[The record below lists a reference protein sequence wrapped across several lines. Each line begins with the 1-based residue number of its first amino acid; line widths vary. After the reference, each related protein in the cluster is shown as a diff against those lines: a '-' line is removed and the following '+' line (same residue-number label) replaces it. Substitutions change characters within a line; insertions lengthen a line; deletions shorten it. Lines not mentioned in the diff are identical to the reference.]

1 MNSLRFFFISLPL
14 LAILATPPAE
24 SAVILKTKGKKVLIY
39 LKGRKTKKGAY
50 FQAVDAY
57 GQAKGLIQIQKT
69 GQLKAI
75 GTVKLG
81 KVQKNWLL
89 EPKSKRWAR
98 KIQKKA
104 FLKKRKAYRKML
116 AKKKR
121 QRRLRRR
128 LASAQNH
135 EEYSS
140 DGNKDYYEDNSDP
153 LPTESSDYETPK
165 RDSMQRGRKY
175 PENKWEEVPAYANN
189 RRSKGLLSTAKLTL
203 GFIGAGGLN
212 NLILKP
218 INNTNLS
225 GFGWEGMG
233 FAEMNF
239 KGGFAVSGLLGYKS
253 LQISNP
259 KSLECGRRGPCS
271 LAIQYVKIG
280 GDLKYIFSRSKYF
293 DLWGG
298 INGAFLW
305 PISEPLNNAGL
316 TSNSFGLHGTLGP
329 ILGANLKFANLV
341 VPLSMRFSIFNP
353 PTETTYSWSVFLRAG
368 IGLRL

>member
-1 MNSLRFFFISLPL
+1 MNSLRFFFIFLPL
-14 LAILATPPAE
+14 LALLVTPPAE

-89 EPKSKRWAR
+89 EPKSKRWAK
-98 KIQKKA
+98 KIQKSA
-104 FLKKRKAYRKML
+104 LLKKRKAYKKRL

-128 LASAQNH
+128 LARAQN
-135 EEYSS
+135 ELEYSS
-140 DGNKDYYEDNSDP
+140 DSDEDYDN
-153 LPTESSDYETPK
+153 LPTEDYSEP
-165 RDSMQRGRKY
+165 REQDSRQKESKY
-175 PENKWEEVPAYANN
+175 PEDKLDDIPAYAYN
-189 RRSKGLLSTAKLTL
+189 RNSKGLLNTAKLTL

-212 NLILKP
+212 NLMLKP
-218 INNTNLS
+218 IPTNLS

-233 FAEMNF
+233 FAEMTF
-239 KGGFAVSGLLGYKS
+239 KGGFSVSGLLGYKS
-253 LQISNP
+253 LQISNQ
-259 KSLECGRRGPCS
+259 KSLDCGRRGPCS
-271 LAIQYVKIG
+271 LAIQYVKFG
-280 GDLKYIFSRSKYF
+280 GDLKYIFSRNKNF
-293 DLWGG
+293 DVWGG
-298 INGAFLW
+298 INGALLW

-316 TSNSFGLHGTLGP
+316 TKNSFGLHGTLGP
-329 ILGANLKFANLV
+329 LLGVNLKLANLI
-341 VPLSMRFSIFNP
+341 VPLSLRFNIFNP

-368 IGLRL
+368 LGLRL